1 MRMLI
6 TAAALLIGTAPCAGQ
21 NFDHGPVH
29 ADVSVAIG
37 IPQGDFEAPRDGE
50 AIGATVFFGGPVPN
64 APVVLGTELGF
75 MHYGTDSQLS
85 LHSTVFD
92 DGIDDRFAVPVEAL
106 NTSLSSKAYLGHFVV
121 RLQPSSGVIQP
132 YLDGLAGLKHF
143 NSRLR
148 IESDVIVFRRGLSQ
162 NSRITDW
169 ALSYGVG
176 GGIELLLHEQ
186 ETAWSDQSAHV
197 SLHGGARYLLGRTAR
212 YASGEMIRDT
222 NGRLTV
228 SEIESST
235 DLIVVQFGIRV
246 RH

>member
-6 TAAALLIGTAPCAGQ
+6 AAAALLVGTAPCVGQ
-21 NFDHGPVH
+21 NVDYGPVH
-29 ADVSVAIG
+29 ADVSVAVG

-50 AIGATVFFGGPVPN
+50 AVGASVFFGGPVPN

-75 MHYGTDSQLS
+75 MHYGTDSELS

-106 NTSLSSKAYLGHFVV
+106 NTSVSSKAYLGHFVL

-132 YLDGLAGLKHF
+132 YLDGLAGFKHF

-148 IESDVIVFRRGLSQ
+148 IDSDVIVFPRGLSQ
-162 NSRITDW
+162 ESRSTDW

-176 GGIELLLHEQ
+176 GGIELQLHEQ
-186 ETAWSDQSAHV
+186 ETAWSDQAARF
-197 SLHGGARYLLGRTAR
+197 SLHGGARYLLGQTAR
-212 YASGEMIRDT
+212 YASGEVIRETD
-222 NGRLTV
+222 GRLAV
-228 SEIESST
+228 REVESST
-235 DLIVVQFGIRV
+235 DLILVQFGIRI